1 MAVVRVL
8 VGTRK
13 GAWVYTSDAARTSW
27 TISEPMM
34 PGWSVSHMNVDTRRG
49 TPRLFASGGHW
60 AWGPYVARS
69 DDQGTTWDQRSPGL
83 NNGAAAPRCLTG
95 VRSNR

>member
-27 TISEPMM
+27 TISKPMI

-60 AWGPYVARS
+60 AWGP
-69 DDQGTTWDQRSPGL
+69 
-83 NNGAAAPRCLTG
+83 
-95 VRSNR
+95 